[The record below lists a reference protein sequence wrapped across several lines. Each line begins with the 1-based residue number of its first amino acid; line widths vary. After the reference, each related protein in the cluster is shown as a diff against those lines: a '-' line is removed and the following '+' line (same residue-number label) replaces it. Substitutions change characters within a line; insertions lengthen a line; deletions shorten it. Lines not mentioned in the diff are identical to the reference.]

1 MKNNSNKFRV
11 ISIIVAII
19 VAIIIGIALR
29 DGDEEND
36 MKLTYGEVI
45 NAVQDEEVESIST
58 YQNSHT
64 FKVYLKEEADKG
76 DLPEHMYIMIAPN
89 IDEFTSFIA
98 EEIKSGNPIEFEVE
112 EKDSTVTALV
122 SLLGSLLPI
131 IFLFYYMNKMMN
143 GNGMK
148 IKPIRSDVRFD
159 DVAGID
165 EEKRQ
170 VEEIVEFLRN
180 PERYRRIGATIP
192 KGVLLSG
199 DPGTGKTLLA
209 KAIAGEAGVPF
220 FQVNGSSFEEK
231 FVGVGASRVRKLFNE
246 AKRMAPAIIFIDE
259 LDSVAQ
265 ARYGSKANYSEQT
278 LNQLL
283 SEMDG
288 FDTQDNVIVIAAT
301 NHIEVL
307 DPAIRRPGR
316 FDRTVFIPNSDAI
329 ARKAILEVHAR
340 NKQFDESVSLEQI
353 ARKTVGF
360 SGADLENILNEAAIY
375 AVNQGKSVISQE
387 DISEAIARVI
397 AGLRKNNSAITEND
411 KWLTAVHEAGHAV
424 VSALVRP
431 DVKNFEISIIPRG
444 NAGGYNFFDDA
455 NIMYPQKK
463 TLLAKLKVLYG
474 GRIAEELIIGDI
486 STGAAND
493 CEKASQVAHDMVVK
507 YAMAENF
514 LTKLR
519 GVDDYNAEL
528 ERIAFSEAQN
538 ICKETYEEAKKLLE
552 SQRHIVHS
560 LAILLQQK
568 EYISQEEIEKFFE
581 TKGIKVKN

>member
-1 MKNNSNKFRV
+1 MNKNSKLFRR
-11 ISIIVAII
+11 IIIAAIALAII
-19 VAIIIGIALR
+19 VGVMLGNNK
-29 DGDEEND
+29 DDDED
-36 MKLTYGEVI
+36 LTLTYGEVI
-45 NAVQDEEVESIST
+45 TAVQSGDVERIT
-58 YQNSHT
+58 T
-64 FKVYLKEEADKG
+64 FKDSNTFTIYLYENADTG
-76 DLPEHMYIMIAPN
+76 ISPEHMYIMIAPN
-89 IDEFTSFIA
+89 IDEFTSFVA
-98 EEIKSGNPIEFEVE
+98 EEIKGGNKVEFEVQE
-112 EKDSTVTALV
+112 QDSTTTAII
-122 SLLGSLLPI
+122 SLIGSLLPFA
-131 IFLFYYMNKMMN
+131 FLFYYMNKMMN
-143 GNGMK
+143 GSGLK
-148 IKPIRSDVRFD
+148 IKPIKSNVKFE

-180 PERYRRIGATIP
+180 PEKYRSIGAKIP

-199 DPGTGKTLLA
+199 EPGTGKTLLA

-220 FQVNGSSFEEK
+220 FQINGSNFEEK

-288 FDTQDNVIVIAAT
+288 FDTQDDVVVIAAT

-316 FDRTVFIPNSDAI
+316 FDRTVFVPNPDVI
-329 ARKAILEVHAR
+329 AREAILKVHAR
-340 NKQFDESVSLEQI
+340 NKQFDETVSLEQV
-353 ARKTVGF
+353 AKKTVGF

-375 AVNQGKSVISQE
+375 AVNQGKTVISHD
-387 DISEAIARVI
+387 DISEAIARVL
-397 AGLRKNNSAITEND
+397 AGLRKKNSAITEKD
-411 KWLTAVHEAGHAV
+411 RWLTAVHEAGHAV
-424 VSALVRP
+424 VSASVRP

-474 GRIAEELIIGDI
+474 GRVAEELILGDI
-486 STGAAND
+486 STGASSD
-493 CEKASQVAHDMVVK
+493 CEKASQIAHDMVVK
-507 YAMAENF
+507 YAMTENF
-514 LTKLR
+514 LTKIR
-519 GVDDYNAEL
+519 GEDDYNAQL
-528 ERIAFSEAQN
+528 EGNAFAEAQS
-538 ICKETYEEAKKLLE
+538 ICKKSYEEVKELL
-552 SQRHIVHS
+552 QTKRYVIHS
-560 LAILLQQK
+560 LAVLLMQK
-568 EYISQEEIEKFFE
+568 EYISQEEIETFFE
-581 TKGIKVKN
+581 ANGM

>member
-1 MKNNSNKFRV
+1 MKNNDKKIRI
-11 ISIIVAII
+11 ISMIVAI
-19 VAIIIGIALR
+19 VLAIIVGIALR
-29 DGDEEND
+29 DGEDND
-36 MKLTYGEVI
+36 LTLTYGEVI
-45 NAVQDEEVESIST
+45 TAVQDGNVERITT
-58 YQNSHT
+58 YKDSHN
-64 FKVYLKEEADKG
+64 FRIYLKGEADNK
-76 DLPEHMYIMIAPN
+76 DSENMYIMIAPN

-98 EEIKSGNPIEFEVE
+98 EEIKSGNKVEFEVQE
-112 EKDSTVTALV
+112 EDSTVAAIIG
-122 SLLGSLLPI
+122 LLGSILPFA
-131 IFLFYYMNKMMN
+131 FLFYYMNKMMN

-148 IKPIRSDVRFD
+148 IKPIHSDVKFE

-165 EEKRQ
+165 EEKKQ

-180 PERYRRIGATIP
+180 PDKYRRIGANIP

-199 DPGTGKTLLA
+199 EPGTGKTLLA

-259 LDSVAQ
+259 IDSVAQ

-288 FDTQDNVIVIAAT
+288 FNTQDNVIVIAAT

-316 FDRTVFIPNSDAI
+316 FDRTVFIPNPDVI
-329 ARKAILEVHAR
+329 AREEILKVHAR
-340 NKQFDESVSLEQI
+340 NKKFDHTVSLRQI
-353 ARKTVGF
+353 AQKTVGF

-375 AVNQGKSVISQE
+375 AVNQGKAVITQE

-397 AGLRKNNSAITEND
+397 AGLRKKNSAITEND
-411 KWLTAVHEAGHAV
+411 RWLTAVHEAGHAV

-463 TLLAKLKVLYG
+463 TLLAKIKVLYG

-486 STGAAND
+486 STGASND
-493 CEKASQVAHDMVVK
+493 CEKASQIAHDMVVK
-507 YAMAENF
+507 YAMTENF
-514 LTKLR
+514 LTKVR
-519 GVDDYNAEL
+519 GEDEYNTQLEGKTFAEAQDICKKNYEEVAEL
-528 ERIAFSEAQN
+528 L
-538 ICKETYEEAKKLLE
+538 KTK
-552 SQRHIVHS
+552 RHIVHG
-560 LAILLQQK
+560 LAMLLMQK
-568 EYISQEEIEKFFE
+568 EYISQKEIEEFF
-581 TKGIKVKN
+581 KANGM

>member
-1 MKNNSNKFRV
+1 MNNNSKKFRI
-11 ISIIVAII
+11 ISIVVSII

-29 DGDEEND
+29 DGDEGND

-45 NAVQDEEVESIST
+45 TAVQNGEVESIST
-58 YQNSHT
+58 YQNSHS
-64 FKVYLKEEADKG
+64 FRVYLKEEADDG
-76 DLPEHMYIMIAPN
+76 NSPEHMYIMIAPN
-89 IDEFTSFIA
+89 INEFTSFIA
-98 EEIKSGNPIEFEVE
+98 EEIKSGNDVKFEVE
-112 EKDSTVTALV
+112 EEDATVVAIV

-131 IFLFYYMNKMMN
+131 LFLFYYMNKMMN

-148 IKPIRSDVRFD
+148 IKPIRSNVKFD

-165 EEKRQ
+165 EEKKQ
-170 VEEIVEFLRN
+170 VEEIVEFLKN

-199 DPGTGKTLLA
+199 EPGTGKTLLA

-288 FDTQDNVIVIAAT
+288 FNTQDNVIVIAAT

-316 FDRTVFIPNSDAI
+316 FDRTVFVPNPDVI

-340 NKQFDESVSLEQI
+340 NKQFDETVSLEQI
-353 ARKTVGF
+353 AKKTVGF

-375 AVNQGKSVISQE
+375 AVNQGKNVISQD

-397 AGLRKNNSAITEND
+397 AGLRKKNSAITEKD
-411 KWLTAVHEAGHAV
+411 RWLTAIHEAGHAI
-424 VSALVRP
+424 VSAFVRP

-444 NAGGYNFFDDA
+444 NAGGYNFFDDV
-455 NIMYPQKK
+455 NIMYPQKE

-474 GRIAEELIIGDI
+474 GRIAEQLLLKDI
-486 STGAAND
+486 STGAVND
-493 CEKASQVAHDMVVK
+493 CEKASQIAHDMVVK
-507 YAMAENF
+507 YAMTDNF
-514 LTKLR
+514 LTKIR
-519 GVDDYNAEL
+519 GEDDYNAQL
-528 ERIAFSEAQN
+528 EAMYIAESQK
-538 ICKETYEEAKKLLE
+538 ICKESYENAKSVLVSHKEKL
-552 SQRHIVHS
+552 IS
-560 LAILLQQK
+560 LAQLLMEK
-568 EYISQEEIEKFFE
+568 EYLSQEEIEKFF
-581 TKGIKVKN
+581 KANGI